1 MKKSLFLLSLITLA
15 VAGCSNNNGG
25 AEVASANADV
35 VDASTA
41 WQTEVQSAPMP
52 SSMSQPTY
60 QPPKPTYQAPAAT
73 PTYSAPQ
80 SYGNSETVG
89 ACNVVRDA
97 DNKPIYAQIQKGC
110 YTDSQYTVGA
120 QDTLYLIGYLTGTN
134 ANQIAAMNNLN
145 PSAKLPV
152 GKVLRVR

>member
-15 VAGCSNNNGG
+15 VAGCSNTNSTSE
-25 AEVASANADV
+25 AAPEVT
-35 VDASTA
+35 DASTA
-41 WQTEVQSAPMP
+41 WQTDIQQGQMP
-52 SSMSQPTY
+52 SSMSQPS
-60 QPPKPTYQAPAAT
+60 YQA

-80 SYGNSETVG
+80 PMPTAYQGNTENIG
-89 ACNVVRDA
+89 NCQVVRDA
-97 DNKPIYAQIQKGC
+97 SGKPIYAQIQKGC
-110 YTDSQYTVGA
+110 YTDNQYRVGT

-134 ANQIAAMNNLN
+134 ANQIASMNGLN